1 MPGPGERTVDP
12 LAAPI
17 GSTEQGYAIRTV
29 ASLVRVERLIFVTQ
43 LIDPDDPVLG
53 FVVPQ
58 VRALAAHFDVLVIA
72 NEVRSVP
79 DGLGAELISLGKEHG
94 RRKLTRGQRY
104 VSAIRSEVRANR
116 SSTIL
121 AHMCPIYVDVAA
133 PFAKR
138 YGVPTMLWY
147 VHPADSLTLRVAERL
162 SDVVLTAFPGS
173 YPRTSRKIEPIGHSI
188 DTDVFQW
195 SAPPPRD
202 RGSLRLLALG
212 RTSPVKGYDVMIR
225 AVEAARRAGV
235 HAELRIVGPSITA
248 LERRHRAELGAMADT
263 HAPGAVRFEDGVPR
277 SEVAAL
283 LRDADVVLNATEPGS
298 ADKVVFEAM
307 AIGRPVLASS
317 PAFDPLLGGA
327 SLSLSFPD
335 RDHEALADRISK
347 IAFAP
352 AAEIEHMG
360 RALRAR
366 IETEHSLR
374 NWTANV
380 MRVATALS
388 ARRGLPRLANH

>member
-1 MPGPGERTVDP
+1 
-12 LAAPI
+12 
-17 GSTEQGYAIRTV
+17 
-29 ASLVRVERLIFVTQ
+29 VERLIFVTQ

-58 VRALAAHFDVLVIA
+58 VRTLGAHFDVVVIA

-79 DGLGAELISLGKEHG
+79 DSLGADVITLGKEDG
-94 RRKLTRGQRY
+94 RRKLSRGRRY

-116 SSTIL
+116 SATIL
-121 AHMCPIYVDVAA
+121 AHMCPIYVELAA

-147 VHPADSLTLRVAERL
+147 VHPADSPTLRVAERL

-173 YPRTSRKIEPIGHSI
+173 YPRKGPKIEPIGHSI
-188 DTDVFQW
+188 DTDVFEW
-195 SAPPPRD
+195 SAPPARD
-202 RGSLRLLALG
+202 RGSIRLLALG

-225 AVEAARRAGV
+225 ALASARRAGV
-235 HAELRIVGPSITA
+235 QAELRIVGPSVTA
-248 LERRHRAELGAMADT
+248 LERRHRAELLALAET
-263 HAPGAVRFEDGVPR
+263 CAPGAVRFEDGVRR

-283 LRDADVVLNATEPGS
+283 LRDADVLLNATEPGS

-307 AIGRPVLASS
+307 AVGRPVLASS

-327 SLSLSFPD
+327 SPSLSFPD
-335 RDHEALADRISK
+335 RDDAALADRIAQL
-347 IAFAP
+347 AFASTV
-352 AAEIEHMG
+352 EIERTG
-360 RALRAR
+360 RALRTR
-366 IETEHSLR
+366 IENEHSLR
-374 NWTANV
+374 NWTMNV

-388 ARRGLPRLANH
+388 ERRRLSRVANH